1 MPLNPPSYS
10 GQDVWYSP
18 SVYINQVQ
26 AALWQPAVPQPSA
39 LHSLPAIPAP
49 KYSLTQEQIS
59 AATSAQYTEWYITD
73 AAGNVT
79 SVPPGTPGASSE
91 GTAPSPDSA
100 PGQMSGQI
108 TGVTD
113 AAAIGQGG
121 YQAFLGNLAKVL
133 QEGKGGAWAGGASNK
148 NVQNMLATVGISS
161 GSVFPSGHSYWCAA
175 FMGWMLKISGLQY
188 LVGAKSGSVTASA
201 ADYMRYG
208 QAVDPRQPNLW
219 RQGDVAVV
227 SSSGNTSSGKH
238 VTFIYGA
245 PHGGWYRCLGG
256 NQGNTPGDVKIG
268 GYQLSSFL
276 YVGRAWPDSGRPL
289 PSISD

>member
-39 LHSLPAIPAP
+39 LRLIPTIP
-49 KYSLTQEQIS
+49 SIKYSLTQQQIS
-59 AATSAQYTEWYITD
+59 AATSAQNTQWYITD
-73 AAGNVT
+73 ANGNVQG
-79 SVPPGTPGASSE
+79 VPPGTPGASSQ
-91 GTAPSPDSA
+91 GTAPSPDAA
-100 PGQMSGQI
+100 PGQMNGQ
-108 TGVTD
+108 TAGVID
-113 AAAIGQGG
+113 PAAVGQGG
-121 YQAFLGNLAKVL
+121 YQAFIGNLAKVL
-133 QEGKGGAWAGGASNK
+133 QEGKAGNWRGGAGNT
-148 NVQNMLATVGISS
+148 NVKAMLDNVGIST

-175 FMGWMLKISGLQY
+175 FVGWMLKVSGLEY

-208 QAVDPRQPNLW
+208 QSINPTQPNLW

-245 PHGGWYRCLGG
+245 PQGGWYRCLGG
-256 NQGNTPGDVKIG
+256 NQGATPGDVSIA
-268 GYQLSSFL
+268 GYQIQSFI
-276 YVGRAWPDSGRPL
+276 YVGRTWPDSGRPL
-289 PSISD
+289 PSIRD